1 MEERERW
8 DKRIEFILA
17 AIGAAVGLG
26 NIWRFPYMVYQNGG
40 GAFLIP
46 YFVAL
51 FTAGIPLMIL
61 EYTLGTR
68 MQGGAPQAFAKISK
82 KFEWVGWLSIV
93 LVFFIATYYTVIMAW
108 SFDYLWFSIKLKWG
122 HDTANFFYKD
132 FLQLSGS
139 PSVLGSIRWPV
150 IIGLVLAWLAIFLC
164 IFKGPKATGKVVY
177 FTVLTPIV
185 LLIIMVIRG
194 LTLPNA
200 IEGIKYYLTPN
211 FKKLLE
217 PRVWLAAYGQVFF
230 SLSLAMGTLIAYS
243 SYLPKDSDTNNNA
256 FITSLADAGI
266 AFFAGFAVFSVL
278 GYLAMAM
285 NTEVPKVVSS
295 GFGLAFITYPTAIN
309 HLPAAPLFG
318 VFFFLLLLTLAIDSA
333 FSEIEGIAAGFMDKW
348 KIKRVPLLLAIIIP
362 AFLIGLIYT
371 TKGGFYWIDVV
382 DYFVCTFGL
391 TLVGFLETVIVGY
404 YYGADKMREYSN
416 STSDFAIGRWWNICI
431 KYITPIILV
440 ISFFSSIYSILK
452 KPYGDY
458 PLWVTIVGF
467 GIFIFS
473 IIIAFVL
480 QAIKGKEE

>member
-1 MEERERW
+1 
-8 DKRIEFILA
+8 
-17 AIGAAVGLG
+17 
-26 NIWRFPYMVYQNGG
+26 
-40 GAFLIP
+40 
-46 YFVAL
+46 
-51 FTAGIPLMIL
+51 
-61 EYTLGTR
+61 
-68 MQGGAPQAFAKISK
+68 
-82 KFEWVGWLSIV
+82 
-93 LVFFIATYYTVIMAW
+93 
-108 SFDYLWFSIKLKWG
+108 
-122 HDTANFFYKD
+122 
-132 FLQLSGS
+132 
-139 PSVLGSIRWPV
+139 
-150 IIGLVLAWLAIFLC
+150 
-164 IFKGPKATGKVVY
+164 
-177 FTVLTPIV
+177 
-185 LLIIMVIRG
+185 
-194 LTLPNA
+194 
-200 IEGIKYYLTPN
+200 
-211 FKKLLE
+211 
-217 PRVWLAAYGQVFF
+217 
-230 SLSLAMGTLIAYS
+230 MGTLIAYS

-266 AFFAGFAVFSVL
+266 AFLAGFAVFSVL
-278 GYLAMAM
+278 GYLALAM

-348 KIKRVPLLLAIIIP
+348 KIKRIPLLLAIIIP

-371 TKGGFYWIDVV
+371 TRGGFYWIDVV

-404 YYGADKMREYSN
+404 YYGVDKMREHSN
-416 STSDFAIGRWWNICI
+416 STSDFAVGKWWNICI

-458 PLWVTIVGF
+458 PLWVTIIGF

-473 IIIAFVL
+473 IIMAFIL